1 MDLLN
6 LIANALLEHETIT
19 KEQIE
24 SIVATGEIKPIEEI
38 EKEEKTE
45 EVKETKKK
53 TRKTK
58 EEDK

>member
-1 MDLLN
+1 MPNYDSYMN
-6 LIANALLEHETIT
+6 NNKFEQ
-19 KEQIE
+19 QIE
-24 SIVATGEIKPIEEI
+24 SIVATGEINPIEEI